1 MPAREKKEPQE
12 TSPSFMPGW
21 ARQGVQSFV
30 AAQKII
36 MDLAAQENA
45 LLIGL
50 LRERLSKPGGQLG
63 ASMAG
68 ITEQGVKNLT
78 EAGKILLDL
87 AADETALAVEGVKEG
102 LRLPA
107 PAAAMA
113 EVVRHRVG
121 TFVEMQKNLLDATA
135 EQAHAVAKSLREG
148 ENPWSSV
155 HFAELARRGFEGFVE
170 SEKKFL
176 ELAAEEVS
184 AATKG
189 EKRAGKAPKERLE
202 VLTNAA
208 RQGAEKYVETQK
220 KLIDLAI
227 EQLEETAKASREHR
241 EGARKEMLSS
251 WGELTEKSVHNLVTA
266 EKSLLQ
272 LATKRVEG
280 LGHDKGHK
288 GARSRRGAAKRHA
301 THVEEAVAST
311 A

>member
-1 MPAREKKEPQE
+1 MPAREKKELHE
-12 TSPSFMPGW
+12 ASPSFMPGW

-50 LRERLSKPGGQLG
+50 VRERLSKPGGELG
-63 ASMAG
+63 SSVAG

-78 EAGKILLDL
+78 EVGKILLDL
-87 AADETALAVEGVKEG
+87 AADETAIAVEGVKEG
-102 LRLPA
+102 LRLPP

-135 EQAHAVAKSLREG
+135 DQAHAVAKSLREG
-148 ENPWSSV
+148 EQPLSAV
-155 HFAELARRGFEGFVE
+155 DFAELARRGFEDFVA

-176 ELAAEEVS
+176 ELASQEVS

-189 EKRAGKAPKERLE
+189 EKRASKAPKERME
-202 VLTNAA
+202 VLTNTA
-208 RQGAEKYVETQK
+208 REGAEKYVDTQK
-220 KLIDLAI
+220 KLIDFTI
-227 EQLEETAKASREHR
+227 EQLEETAKASRQHR
-241 EGARKEMLSS
+241 EGVRKEAMSS
-251 WGELTEKSVHNLVTA
+251 WGELTEKSVHNFVAA
-266 EKSLLQ
+266 EKSLLD
-272 LATKRVEG
+272 LATKRMEG
-280 LGHDKGHK
+280 VGHDKGQRGTK
-288 GARSRRGAAKRHA
+288 SRRGSKRQSTQAA
-301 THVEEAVAST
+301 EAAGSP